1 MKHTVLHD
9 LGQDR
14 AQHVAEKALASYSD
28 RFAEYKPTVDWTAPH
43 RARISFKVK
52 GFELNGALAVNP
64 NNIEMDLEV
73 PFFLRP
79 FKQTALNVIEDEIRS
94 WLGKA
99 DQI

>member
-14 AQHVAEKALASYSD
+14 AQQIAEKALASYSD
-28 RFAEYKPTVDWTAPH
+28 RFADYNPTVDWTAPH

-52 GFELNGALAVNP
+52 GISLDGTLAVNP
-64 NNIEMDLEV
+64 NNIEMDLDV

-79 FKQTALNVIEDEIRS
+79 FKQTALSVIEGEIRS
-94 WLGKA
+94 WLGRA
-99 DQI
+99 DEV